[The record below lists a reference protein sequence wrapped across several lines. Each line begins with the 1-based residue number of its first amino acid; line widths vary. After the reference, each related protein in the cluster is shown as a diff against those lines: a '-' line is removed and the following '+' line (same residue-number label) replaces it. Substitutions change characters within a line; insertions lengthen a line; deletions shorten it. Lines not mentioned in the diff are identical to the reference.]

1 MHVPTGW
8 HWERI
13 RGSSTMM
20 PMTTATAS
28 ALSRIILVG
37 ERSRLGSGQD
47 APAIRRYRLARL
59 HVNDHDAAHR
69 TRAGRYEHL
78 RRSYD

>member
-1 MHVPTGW
+1 
-8 HWERI
+8 
-13 RGSSTMM
+13 
-20 PMTTATAS
+20 MTTATAS
-28 ALSRIILVG
+28 PLSRIILVG

-59 HVNDHDAAHR
+59 HVNDPIGTHPDRVDRFA
-69 TRAGRYEHL
+69 HL

>member
-1 MHVPTGW
+1 
-8 HWERI
+8 
-13 RGSSTMM
+13 
-20 PMTTATAS
+20 MTTATAS
-28 ALSRIILVG
+28 PLSRIILVG

-59 HVNDHDAAHR
+59 HVNDPIGTHPA
-69 TRAGRYEHL
+69 RAERFAHL

>member
-1 MHVPTGW
+1 MV
-8 HWERI
+8 
-13 RGSSTMM
+13 

-28 ALSRIILVG
+28 PLSRIVLVG

-59 HVNDHDAAHR
+59 HVNDPIGTHPA
-69 TRAGRYEHL
+69 RADRFEHL